1 MIVIFNAMM
10 NVDVILSVDR
20 KSKTFRYSEWV
31 TRRDSMR
38 ANGSRFVTTWS

>member
-10 NVDVILSVDR
+10 NVDVSLSVVC